1 MIVLLHNILSYEV
14 MDILDQRL
22 TRLAQVRQA
31 LHKLLGARHLLKVHD
46 HQFEFNNR
54 FAVFDELR
62 HDINY
67 LLQEVLDLLLLPL
80 LRQYGNKPKCIL
92 LTQVLELGVHP
103 TDIAQ

>member
-1 MIVLLHNILSYEV
+1 

-31 LHKLLGARHLLKVHD
+31 LHKLLGARNLLKVHD

-62 HDINY
+62 HDIND

-80 LRQYGNKPKCIL
+80 LRQYRNKPKCIL